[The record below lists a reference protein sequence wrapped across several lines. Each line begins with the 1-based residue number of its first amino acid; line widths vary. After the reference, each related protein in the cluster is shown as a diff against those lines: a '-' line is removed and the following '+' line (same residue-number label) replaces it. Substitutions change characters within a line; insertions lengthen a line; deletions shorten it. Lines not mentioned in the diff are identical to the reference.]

1 LSTLKAPVHRLGVSQ
16 ILAYGLLF
24 YSFASIKD
32 ELALSVG
39 VSDSA
44 IITALSIALF
54 IEALLAP
61 FVGQLVDRLSAL
73 TVLRAGL
80 VIGGLGYASL
90 TLIPAIEWV
99 WFCIGVI
106 TVGHA
111 LGTYTVA
118 FAVPVQFDEGTARRK
133 ISIITFYGGIASSLV
148 WIVQGTL
155 LPIIGLEQTTYLGG
169 ALLILMG
176 GFVLQMKTAERP
188 KKTEILEPFR
198 WSLLTGDEKKAL
210 VLLASSGAV
219 DYINFTGL
227 TLLFIT
233 WFTYQDFGAY
243 AVLLAAIYGPF
254 QVLGRVFEM
263 RYAGHFD
270 ARVNCLVAI
279 LFVAVSQVFILSD
292 SIIIVAI
299 GMAIFGMANGI
310 ITVTFGYVP
319 NLYFRAAVF
328 GRAKGW
334 IATPKA
340 IGSAIGPAFV
350 LMLFQILEAQVFY
363 VTIVLSLLAALLF
376 AGLLRIAI
384 RSESV
389 SDH

>member
-1 LSTLKAPVHRLGVSQ
+1 MDALKAPVHRLGISQ

-44 IITALSIALF
+44 IITALSVALF

-61 FVGQLVDRLSAL
+61 FVGRLVDQLSAL

-80 VIGGLGYASL
+80 MIGGVGYASL

-99 WFCIGVI
+99 WFCIAVI

-118 FAVPVQFDEGTARRK
+118 FAVPVQFDERTARRK

-148 WIVQGTL
+148 WIALGTL
-155 LPIIGLEQTTYLGG
+155 LPLIGLEQTTCLGG

-176 GFVLQMKTAERP
+176 GFILQMKTADRP
-188 KKTEILEPFR
+188 QKVTVMEPFR
-198 WSLLTGDEKKAL
+198 WSLLTADEKKAML
-210 VLLASSGAV
+210 LLAGSGAV
-219 DYINFTGL
+219 DYLNFAGL

-233 WFTYQDFGAY
+233 WFTYQDFGTY

-270 ARVNCLVAI
+270 ARVNCLVAMC
-279 LFVAVSQVFILSD
+279 FVALSQVFILSD
-292 SIIIVAI
+292 SITLVAI

-334 IATPKA
+334 LAMPKA
-340 IGSAIGPAFV
+340 FGSAVGPASV
-350 LMLFQILEAQVFY
+350 LMLFQLLEAQVFY
-363 VTIVLSLLAALLF
+363 VTITLSLVAAVLF
-376 AGLLRIAI
+376 AGLLKIAI
-384 RSESV
+384 RKELATN
-389 SDH
+389 